1 VSARTTVRVATCP
14 RPSSP
19 CPLHFV
25 ARAIGC
31 VLSQSSGSR
40 PRPRPLALAPV
51 PAPRGRRKQAGA
63 RCCESP
69 EVHSIA
75 APTDGT
81 GRSEHSDSKY
91 HSYPG
96 RYQRVLGR
104 FGAMGRIELSPPA
117 PTADLVLC
125 ALASP
130 HAGTSVGRSVRS
142 RLPTRWAARA
152 VLCIPCS
159 VCVARCT
166 CSRSAP
172 CLAQSGLCMRLRRAV
187 ASGSVHCPVCSTTT
201 MGSPRQHISVHSL
214 CRFMPAPRTRHCI
227 VPRVQLRTA
236 RRAT

>member
-1 VSARTTVRVATCP
+1 MSARTTARVATCP

-19 CPLHFV
+19 CPLQFV

-51 PAPRGRRKQAGA
+51 PAPRGRRKKAGA
-63 RCCESP
+63 RCCESS

-130 HAGTSVGRSVRS
+130 HAGTSVGA
-142 RLPTRWAARA
+142 LAPAYPLGRA
-152 VLCIPCS
+152 CSTMHTVQCLC
-159 VCVARCT
+159 
-166 CSRSAP
+166 
-172 CLAQSGLCMRLRRAV
+172 
-187 ASGSVHCPVCSTTT
+187 CPVYL
-201 MGSPRQHISVHSL
+201 QQE
-214 CRFMPAPRTRHCI
+214 RT
-227 VPRVQLRTA
+227 VPRAEWTLYALAT
-236 RRAT
+236 RRRKRLCSLSCL